1 MSVEENVLIQHE
13 VSEVNGL
20 SNGVHPITNGVN
32 GVHSDEEGQSLE
44 IDGCNGALDCTNPIL

>member
-1 MSVEENVLIQHE
+1 VSVEEKVLIQHE

>member
-1 MSVEENVLIQHE
+1 VEENVLIQHE
-13 VSEVNGL
+13 ENKVNGL

-44 IDGCNGALDCTNPIL
+44 MNGCNGALDCTEPVQ

>member
-1 MSVEENVLIQHE
+1 VSVEENVLIQHE

>member
-1 MSVEENVLIQHE
+1 VSVEENVLIQHE

-32 GVHSDEEGQSLE
+32 GVQSDEEGQSLE
-44 IDGCNGALDCTNPIL
+44 IDGCNGALDCTIPIL